1 MLSHGQTTIFNFL
14 LNTFRVLIFL
24 ILIIYLSKKYNS
36 LNHLVVIV
44 INYCFKK
51 TPRQLRPKRGSPQS
65 IIDSFFSTG
74 DPAKDMLTFKNTL
87 HNAQIRAL
95 APDEELK
102 LREATAAAAAAA
114 AKAT

>member
-1 MLSHGQTTIFNFL
+1 
-14 LNTFRVLIFL
+14 L
-24 ILIIYLSKKYNS
+24 ILIIYLSKKYQS
-36 LNHLVVIV
+36 LIDIVVIV

-95 APDEELK
+95 APDEEQK
-102 LREATAAAAAAA
+102 LREVTAAAAAAA
-114 AKAT
+114 AKAS